1 MEKAIKSVFLL
12 FVFIL
17 SLIIQPVQTVHAFS
31 FSAEINKEFTPI
43 SITAGEISRL
53 SFTIFNPN
61 SFTLENASFTDNLI
75 GRQPGIRIATPT
87 NLDNTCGGVV
97 IANAGSTTITL
108 SGGEVPPQ
116 SGSTPGEC
124 TIAVDVTST
133 TVGNLI
139 NTIPKYG
146 EEPSYGGEGLYA
158 TARGGLDVIT
168 NTDPANAT
176 LLVTQVQSPTMSKN
190 FNPNTV
196 WVGQSSQLE
205 INIFN
210 NDLNSKI
217 HV

>member
-1 MEKAIKSVFLL
+1 M
-12 FVFIL
+12 
-17 SLIIQPVQTVHAFS
+17 PVQQPSH
-31 FSAEINKEFTPI
+31 SAAERYRHRVDT
-43 SITAGEISRL
+43 
-53 SFTIFNPN
+53 
-61 SFTLENASFTDNLI
+61 
-75 GRQPGIRIATPT
+75 
-87 NLDNTCGGVV
+87 
-97 IANAGSTTITL
+97 
-108 SGGEVPPQ
+108 
-116 SGSTPGEC
+116 TPGEC

-158 TARGGLDVIT
+158 TARGGLDVVT

-210 NDLNSKI
+210 NDLSNSLTETSYTDNLPATFTVAAPLTTSTAAVAVP
-217 HV
+217 HSPRQ